1 MTKAELRRFMRDE
14 ASARLA
20 GDAQTED
27 SAVWDRLEALD
38 EFRSARTVLIYMSL
52 PDEVATA
59 PFIEKWKDR
68 KRFVIPK
75 VNGDNLDLK
84 LYDPDKLESGYKG
97 ILEPTDEA
105 QDVSAEEI
113 DLALV
118 PGVAFDRHGHRMG
131 RGKGFYDRFLP
142 ALHCPTVAVCQQ
154 WRMVECVP
162 TDTWD
167 RIIDIIPWASATAP
181 DKR

>member
-1 MTKAELRRFMRDE
+1 MRE
-14 ASARLA
+14 VAGTRLA
-20 GDAQTED
+20 GDIKAED
-27 SAVWDRLEALD
+27 SAVWSRVEALD
-38 EFRSARTVLIYMSL
+38 EFRSAGIVLIYMSL
-52 PDEVATA
+52 PDEVATV
-59 PFIEKWKDR
+59 PFIEKWKGS

-75 VNGDNLDLK
+75 VNGENLNLK

-97 ILEPTDEA
+97 ILEPTDDA

-118 PGVAFDRHGHRMG
+118 PGVAFDRQGHRVG

-142 ALHCPTVAVCQQ
+142 ALHCPTVAICQQ

-167 RIIDIIPWASATAP
+167 RIIDIIPWASAAAP